1 MDKDYINGNDSTNRM
16 QSQTCLNFAE
26 VQPVLCNDT
35 SKYLQKSVE
44 DYAGFVCQVLR
55 DDTFLVELNRTMPF
69 DKMVHAAM
77 RLGKNSFDIRK
88 MGISV
93 MRMDI
98 EPPLY
103 SLAVT
108 IMFKGGD
115 GLMQNHSIFINACK
129 TVEELQQLVAEEDFK
144 KEVLALCED
153 RVLSKQFVLTENKL

>member
-1 MDKDYINGNDSTNRM
+1 MNKDYNNGGD
-16 QSQTCLNFAE
+16 
-26 VQPVLCNDT
+26 DT

-44 DYAGFVCQVLR
+44 DYAVFVCQVLH
-55 DDTFLVELNRTMPF
+55 DEAFLVELNRAMPF
-69 DKMVHAAM
+69 DKMVHAA
-77 RLGKNSFDIRK
+77 KNMGMNSLNIKK

-108 IMFKGGD
+108 LMFKDSD

-129 TVEELQQLVAEEDFK
+129 TIEELQQLTAEDSFK
-144 KEVLALCED
+144 KEVLTLCEE
-153 RVLSKQFVLTENKL
+153 RGLGKQMVLTDK